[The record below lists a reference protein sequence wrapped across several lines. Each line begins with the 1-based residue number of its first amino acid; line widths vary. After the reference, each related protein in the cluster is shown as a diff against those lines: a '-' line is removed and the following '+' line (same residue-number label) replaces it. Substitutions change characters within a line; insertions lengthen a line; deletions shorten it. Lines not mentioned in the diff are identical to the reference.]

1 MGDPQ
6 RAKLQA
12 AEQASRMSKMLSA
25 HLTLSSLAVRAKRI
39 MHWVTWASSS
49 VLMNPVISL
58 VMYSGACPRGDNP
71 RTHRAWTSL
80 VAQLLKNPHTNAG
93 DTGSM
98 PGSGKSPGARNG
110 NPLQYSCLRNPTDR
124 GAWWAIVQGVAKSRT
139 RLSTQA
145 HTHPQAT

>member
-39 MHWVTWASSS
+39 MHWMTWALSS
-49 VLMNPVISL
+49 VLMNPVTSL
-58 VMYSGACPRGDNP
+58 VMYSRACPRGDNP
-71 RTHRAWTSL
+71 RTQRGWASL
-80 VAQLLKNPHTNAG
+80 VAQLLKNPHTKAG
-93 DTGSM
+93 DTGSI
-98 PGSGKSPGARNG
+98 PGSGKSPGDGNG
-110 NPLQYSCLRNPTDR
+110 NPLQYSCLGNPMDR
-124 GAWWAIVQGVAKSRT
+124 GAWWAIVQGVAKSQI